1 MQCVCTVPALQ
12 ANPSPTT
19 GNMCAQTVP
28 AVPILC
34 GDTGTA
40 SSLAATT
47 GARPPIGGN
56 ITVWLMQVSVCLC
69 SSVKLSPLSVCVS
82 MLYFRV
88 AHDW

>member
-1 MQCVCTVPALQ
+1 MRSVCAVPALQ
-12 ANPSPTT
+12 AYPSPTT

-69 SSVKLSPLSVCVS
+69 SSVKLSVVTPVCVCVNVVFQS
-82 MLYFRV
+82 G
-88 AHDW
+88 A